1 MKIIVNVHS
10 ALTYKMTENVKKSW
24 EYTWEIGNNLKI
36 QIMLLLPILSA
47 RLLQSLCY
55 WNSKIFRYC
64 ANHPNMLVALRRFL
78 FSLTSFC
85 WTQKM
90 LKSCIAFLF
99 KHHIRTLVTYKYN
112 LNYVLLPVHLRCLI
126 CPHLPFMMLASV
138 KFLFTIKRNSKYH
151 LANSNI
157 CKQNEDKFWMHGELI
172 RNMWPKYQLVIIP

>member
-1 MKIIVNVHS
+1 MRNRKQLEDSDHVVTS
-10 ALTYKMTENVKKSW
+10 DPFGTFASKFVLLEFENFQILRKS
-24 EYTWEIGNNLKI
+24 
-36 QIMLLLPILSA
+36 
-47 RLLQSLCY
+47 
-55 WNSKIFRYC
+55 SKHVSCSQAF
-64 ANHPNMLVALRRFL
+64 P

-157 CKQNEDKFWMHGELI
+157 CKQNEDKFWMHEELI